1 MVEDEL
7 DDGKRIA
14 QLLASEITGH
24 ERPPLGRLSV
34 ENADP
39 DAEPS
44 LDGTFAY
51 EVARDGAVVAEVYVH
66 PDRARVEIRDAL
78 DAAGVA
84 ARDAGL
90 RVRPKAVEP
99 PRLLV
104 FVESGA
110 EVKRALPVLRALAAG

>member
-51 EVARDGAVVAEVYVH
+51 EVARD
-66 PDRARVEIRDAL
+66 
-78 DAAGVA
+78 
-84 ARDAGL
+84 AGL